1 MQAAKRIS
9 DTKKAIETIFN
20 KILAW
25 KRKAGN
31 LDDQEKMVARK
42 LIQSSNDPVQ
52 LHNAKTLKKKLA
64 EFTDEIGLK
73 ADEVTLLV
81 FTSID
86 QHWFTNMIV
95 MAGDFTNWFNINF
108 AGESRE
114 EVDFRDNKIEIW

>member
-1 MQAAKRIS
+1 
-9 DTKKAIETIFN
+9 
-20 KILAW
+20 
-25 KRKAGN
+25 
-31 LDDQEKMVARK
+31 MVARK
-42 LIQSSNDPVQ
+42 LRQSSNDPIQ
-52 LHNAKTLKKKLA
+52 LHNAKTLKRKLA
-64 EFTDEIGLK
+64 EFTGEIGLK

-86 QHWFTNMIV
+86 QHWFTSMIV